1 MTAEGLMRSRYSAF
15 ALGDEAYLLASW
27 HPGTRPDRVRFVDG
41 QSWTGLEVLGS
52 SGGPFDQE
60 GVVEFV
66 ASYERRGEQ
75 RELRE
80 VSRFV
85 RHQGRWVYLDAIAA
99 ST

>member
-1 MTAEGLMRSRYSAF
+1 MRSRYSAF
-15 ALGDEAYLLASW
+15 AVGDEGYLLHSW
-27 HPGTRPDRVRFVDG
+27 HPTTRPDHVRFVDG
-41 QSWTGLEVLGS
+41 QRWTGLEILGS

-66 ASYERRGEQ
+66 ASYERGGEA

-85 RHQGRWVYLDAIAA
+85 RHEKRWVYLDAIAA
-99 ST
+99 SV

>member
-1 MTAEGLMRSRYSAF
+1 MRSRYSAF
-15 ALGDEAYLLASW
+15 AMGDESYLLHSW
-27 HPGTRPDRVRFVDG
+27 HPSTRPDHVRFVEG
-41 QSWTGLEVLGS
+41 QRWTGLDVLGA

-66 ASYERRGEQ
+66 ASYERSGER

-85 RHQGRWVYLDAIAA
+85 RHQGRWVYVDAIAA